1 MAIRRCWP
9 GTSCPRISATSATI
23 PMWRC
28 ELLLS
33 LANVTQSAIMDTPA
47 PVESVLRHSAGV
59 DFIPS
64 NIGLSGVEWSLF
76 NTMNREFV
84 LRECL
89 APQKFRYD
97 DILIDCMPSLGMMT
111 IDARAVAEAL
121 RSGIGQ
127 KLWVFDTEIPFSVRA
142 AGCSVEF
149 KSIFAHDKSGK
160 PPAENPGYSD
170 FPNHPFQVRL
180 DADMDELVQSVKNL
194 KYNGGD
200 VPPFTAAQLLLRPH
214 DLVAFGGDLW
224 QIPQKIGFRDQ

>member
-1 MAIRRCWP
+1 
-9 GTSCPRISATSATI
+9 
-23 PMWRC
+23 MWRC

-33 LANVTQSAIMDTPA
+33 LANVMQSAIMDTPA

-76 NTMNREFV
+76 STMNREFV

-89 APQKFRYD
+89 VPQKFRYD

-142 AGCSVEF
+142 AGCSVEG

-160 PPAENPGYSD
+160 PPAKNPGYSD

-180 DADMDELVQSVKNL
+180 DADMDELVQSVK
-194 KYNGGD
+194 
-200 VPPFTAAQLLLRPH
+200 T
-214 DLVAFGGDLW
+214 
-224 QIPQKIGFRDQ
+224 